1 MSHPTGEE
9 GEGQVCG
16 AQRGTLPKEKTWDER
31 SISDG
36 PEGRR
41 KSQDIL
47 AGNRELKS
55 LLS

>member
-9 GEGQVCG
+9 VEGQVCG
-16 AQRGTLPKEKTWDER
+16 AQSGTLLKEKTWDEG

-41 KSQDIL
+41 KSQDRIGWQQR
-47 AGNRELKS
+47 AEVT
-55 LLS
+55 LS